1 MTRRLFCN
9 IWEYSVIF
17 CKTTKDSNVFNI
29 PENTIFSGMLSYY
42 FLEKHIYFSKKQNT
56 KNRINLVENRQKLF
70 LTSINKKEHVFQK
83 NTPIFLENH
92 RIALTIF
99 LV

>member
-1 MTRRLFCN
+1 MFL
-9 IWEYSVIF
+9 ISQ
-17 CKTTKDSNVFNI
+17 KI
-29 PENTIFSGMLSYY
+29 PYFLGCYHTI

-56 KNRINLVENRQKLF
+56 KNRLNHAENSQKLF
-70 LTSINKKEHVFQK
+70 LTSINKQEHVFQK

>member
-17 CKTTKDSNVFNI
+17 CKTTKDSNVFNF
-29 PENTIFSGMLSYY
+29 P
-42 FLEKHIYFSKKQNT
+42 EKHHIISGKENIKFLLEYA
-56 KNRINLVENRQKLF
+56 ENRQKLF
-70 LTSINKKEHVFQK
+70 LTSINKQEHVFQK